1 MNGVLAVNKPS
12 GMTSFDVV
20 KMISRALKVKA
31 GHTGTLDPMATGV
44 MLICVGKATKLVPYL
59 MASQKTYEATI
70 TFGIKTDSKDITG
83 EVIET
88 APVIFFDQK
97 QAQDVCQ
104 SMVKTYMQQVPKVSA
119 VRVDGKRL
127 YQTKAEVELPKR
139 EVTIF
144 DCQMLAHDQSTL
156 TYQATVSKGTYIR
169 VISEEIASLLHG
181 NIGTTSALVR
191 TCNHLIHLNETQS
204 IQEAIDQPRWLE
216 LRRILSHFTIV
227 DVDDPTFIYHGKTK
241 EFDIDQDRVCLFYND
256 KPIAM
261 YQRKQDNIYKSER
274 GLF

>member
-20 KMISRALKVKA
+20 NMISRALKVKA

-59 MASQKTYEATI
+59 MASRKTYQATI

-83 EVIET
+83 DVIET
-88 APVIFFDQK
+88 APVILFNQK
-97 QAQDVCQ
+97 QAYEACQ
-104 SMVKTYMQQVPKVSA
+104 SMIKTYMQQVPKVSA

-127 YQTKAEVELPKR
+127 YQTKAAVKLPER

-144 DCQMLAHDQSTL
+144 DCQMLAHNQSTL
-156 TYQATVSKGTYIR
+156 TYEATVSKGTYIR
-169 VISEEIASLLHG
+169 VLSEEIAALLQG
-181 NIGTTSALVR
+181 NIATTSALVR
-191 TCNHLIHLNETQS
+191 TRNHVVDLSETQS
-204 IQEAIDQPRWLE
+204 IQEAIDQPRWLD
-216 LRRILSHFTIV
+216 LRVLLSHIPIV

-241 EFDIDQDRVCLFYND
+241 AFDCDQDRICLFYNNQ
-256 KPIAM
+256 PMAM
-261 YQRKQDNIYKSER
+261 YQRQQDNIYKSER